1 MYFILILNK
10 MQIYYYL
17 LIIYIISYIYIKLI
31 TFNYYKYFKMIFII
45 KLFNLKSHNYK
56 NNLFLK

>member
-1 MYFILILNK
+1 

-17 LIIYIISYIYIKLI
+17 LIIYKISYIYIKLI
-31 TFNYYKYFKMIFII
+31 TFNYYKYLKMIFII